1 MKTHNFLINCFL
13 KVLPLFCLLNITSC
27 TTTKIYNTSVT
38 TDSYSSPYDNATLA
52 VDNKSILLPYNRII
66 DPAGTVIRYGQ
77 KDLENHSL
85 DCVLLPGEKVL
96 VVEDRYGVAFFDIQ
110 NNKLL
115 FHLNYKSKEA
125 YNTLVSTY
133 SGIKVLSQNNLTHI
147 FWGAAS
153 PAKRASYIMDA
164 VWDGER
170 AEIRDAIAFNAVA
183 PAPMSLPNDIAIN
196 KEKDEYYLYVVLNGN
211 NQLSKVRLND
221 KSVIWTASTGMAPFG
236 VVLSSTKA
244 YVTNWAGPVP
254 TDSSKETAGI
264 PYGKVYVDHRTGATA
279 MGTVSIIDLASGKLL
294 SEIETGLHPNAI
306 IISND
311 QHFVYVSNGNSDN
324 ISVINTKSGKV
335 VDSIS
340 VRLNGEGN
348 SFIGDSPNALAI
360 DNTDSVLYVANG
372 MDNAVAVISLGAN
385 SSSLG
390 KGKNVIQGFIP
401 TEAYP
406 AGLALSKQTLYVANL
421 EGEGA
426 RASNNKTYTPHQQE
440 ATISIIPLP
449 GKNKLAS
456 YTERVKNANLLF
468 RTKLSQLLPRSNVSP
483 KPVPER
489 IGEPSLFK
497 HVVYI
502 IKENKTYDQVLGD
515 MAEGEGMKSLCI
527 YGENITP
534 NQHLLARQYL
544 LMDNYYVSGKSSA
557 EGHSWTDAAI
567 VTDYIEKNV
576 RAWFRSYPHVLADA
590 LVYNKEGFLWNNALD
605 HGKSVRIYG
614 EACSPVWPR
623 GMGWKQIYESRQ
635 QGKLIDFTNESTI
648 SRVRPIMSP
657 TYPCYQGQHFADQI
671 RADAFIKELNDFE
684 KISGDQLPQ
693 LMILALPADHTA
705 GLAPGFPAPEA
716 MVADNDFALGRIIEA
731 LTHSRFWDSTVVFV
745 TQDDSQSGWD
755 HVSAYRTT
763 GFVISP
769 YSHLQ
774 KTVHT
779 NYNQTCVVR
788 TIEQILGIPPMNV
801 MDATALPMFECFSN
815 TFEKISFTALK
826 NNIPLDQMNKSAA
839 ALEGKAKNYALLSL
853 SHKLN
858 EIDNGNDDLL
868 NRILWFAA
876 KGDKPYPSTM
886 TIPKKD
892 RKDDDD

>member
-1 MKTHNFLINCFL
+1 GSK
-13 KVLPLFCLLNITSC
+13 SS
-27 TTTKIYNTSVT
+27 SVG
-38 TDSYSSPYDNATLA
+38 
-52 VDNKSILLPYNRII
+52 K
-66 DPAGTVIRYGQ
+66 G
-77 KDLENHSL
+77 
-85 DCVLLPGEKVL
+85 
-96 VVEDRYGVAFFDIQ
+96 
-110 NNKLL
+110 
-115 FHLNYKSKEA
+115 
-125 YNTLVSTY
+125 
-133 SGIKVLSQNNLTHI
+133 
-147 FWGAAS
+147 
-153 PAKRASYIMDA
+153 
-164 VWDGER
+164 
-170 AEIRDAIAFNAVA
+170 
-183 PAPMSLPNDIAIN
+183 
-196 KEKDEYYLYVVLNGN
+196 
-211 NQLSKVRLND
+211 
-221 KSVIWTASTGMAPFG
+221 KSVIG
-236 VVLSSTKA
+236 
-244 YVTNWAGPVP
+244 
-254 TDSSKETAGI
+254 
-264 PYGKVYVDHRTGATA
+264 
-279 MGTVSIIDLASGKLL
+279 
-294 SEIETGLHPNAI
+294 
-306 IISND
+306 
-311 QHFVYVSNGNSDN
+311 
-324 ISVINTKSGKV
+324 
-335 VDSIS
+335 
-340 VRLNGEGN
+340 
-348 SFIGDSPNALAI
+348 
-360 DNTDSVLYVANG
+360 
-372 MDNAVAVISLGAN
+372 
-385 SSSLG
+385 
-390 KGKNVIQGFIP
+390 GFIP

-426 RASNNKTYTPHQQE
+426 RASSNKTYQAHQQE

-449 GKNKLAS
+449 GKSKLDS

-468 RTKLSQLLPRSNVSP
+468 RTRLSQLLPRSNILP

-515 MAEGEGMKSLCI
+515 MAEGDGMKSLCI

-534 NQHLLARQYL
+534 NQHLLAKQYL

-590 LVYNKEGFLWNNALD
+590 MVYNKEGFLWNNALD
-605 HGKSVRIYG
+605 HGKTVRIYG
-614 EACSPVWPR
+614 EACSPVWPAS
-623 GMGWKQIYESRQ
+623 MGWKQIYELRQ
-635 QGKLIDFTNESTI
+635 QGQPIPFKNESTI

-657 TYPCYQGQHFADQI
+657 TYPCYQGQHFADQL

-684 KISGDQLPQ
+684 KMPGDQLPQ

-705 GLAPGFPAPEA
+705 GLLEGFPTPAA
-716 MVADNDFALGRIIEA
+716 MVADNDFALGRIVEA
-731 LTHSRFWDSTVVFV
+731 LTHSRFWGSTVVFV

-755 HVSAYRTT
+755 HVSAYRST

-779 NYNQTCVVR
+779 NYNQTCIVR

-815 TFEKISFTALK
+815 NFEKISFTALK
-826 NNIPLDQMNKSAA
+826 NNTPLDQMNKSAA
-839 ALEGKAKNYALLSL
+839 ALNGKAKNYALVSS
-853 SHKLN
+853 SHRLN

-876 KGDKPYPSTM
+876 KGDKPYPRAM

-892 RKDDDD
+892 RKEEDD